1 MIKGLGS
8 YNEHRAQTMEK
19 VQDILKHKCN
29 TIIAHQV
36 QQAKCNPLDVSIK
49 RAVGRQAK
57 EHLRGSQNCLQW
69 TRWVSVIGSFVHKV
83 ACPSMA
89 GDLCHLKETV
99 IHSFVKCSI
108 TVGAI
113 LHICVS
119 RQDIVFYSDTDGE
132 SPSEANIDYE

>member
-8 YNEHRAQTMEK
+8 YNEQRAQTMEK

-89 GDLCHLKETV
+89 GDLCHLKETDSLFCEV
-99 IHSFVKCSI
+99 QYYSRCL
-108 TVGAI
+108 
-113 LHICVS
+113 LHICMS

>member
-8 YNEHRAQTMEK
+8 YNEQRAQTMEK

-113 LHICVS
+113 YCTSVC
-119 RQDIVFYSDTDGE
+119 QDKI
-132 SPSEANIDYE
+132 